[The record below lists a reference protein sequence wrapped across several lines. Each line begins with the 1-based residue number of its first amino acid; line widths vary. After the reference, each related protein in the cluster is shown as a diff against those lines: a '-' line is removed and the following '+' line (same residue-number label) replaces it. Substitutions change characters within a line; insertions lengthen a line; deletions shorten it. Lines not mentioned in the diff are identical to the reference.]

1 MYPWLM
7 STKTSFLSAFALLV
21 TLQAAQ
27 AEPRTSITRTSPYH
41 TEIVIHDNSLEARQ
55 AHRLQA
61 EQARRRREQ
70 REQRQWERAAV
81 DRNVDV
87 RPAFVPRSDSLESI
101 RERQKYHAQRNEPP
115 HFFNGGRWTG
125 GQEGLFLGGPGFG
138 FFPGVGFPVVGF
150 PGPGFVGPGFPGG
163 YCGPGFQGGF
173 RQPVPYRGHFRGGG
187 FRGGICR

>member
-70 REQRQWERAAV
+70 REQRQWERDAV

-125 GQEGLFLGGPGFG
+125 GQ
-138 FFPGVGFPVVGF
+138 
-150 PGPGFVGPGFPGG
+150 
-163 YCGPGFQGGF
+163 
-173 RQPVPYRGHFRGGG
+173 
-187 FRGGICR
+187 